1 MNEITDLEWE
11 LMKAVVREQNT
22 TDYNAL
28 PKIYE
33 GTWEETT
40 GQAIIITENES
51 MLFID
56 SDGPTRY
63 L

>member
-11 LMKAVVREQNT
+11 LMKAVVQEQNNI
-22 TDYNAL
+22 DYNAL

-33 GTWEETT
+33 GTWEETK

-51 MLFID
+51 MIFID
-56 SDGPTRY
+56 SDGTTRY